1 MIRGLFAALSP
12 NTRCTVSPAA
22 SSQMSQQHRMYL
34 CYNQCCTH
42 RTDQILIISRSR
54 SSAAIRPLIY
64 MIVRVDTM
72 NAGWGLCDKAL
83 VQMFAD
89 CDLSDTV
96 LAQHIIT
103 AIA

>member
-1 MIRGLFAALSP
+1 
-12 NTRCTVSPAA
+12 
-22 SSQMSQQHRMYL
+22 
-34 CYNQCCTH
+34 
-42 RTDQILIISRSR
+42 
-54 SSAAIRPLIY
+54 
-64 MIVRVDTM
+64 MIVRVDIM

-83 VQMFAD
+83 VQTFAD

>member
-1 MIRGLFAALSP
+1 
-12 NTRCTVSPAA
+12 
-22 SSQMSQQHRMYL
+22 
-34 CYNQCCTH
+34 
-42 RTDQILIISRSR
+42 
-54 SSAAIRPLIY
+54 
-64 MIVRVDTM
+64 M